1 MQKIEF
7 TDWENDITI
16 WCPSCGTKNITTV
29 PEWGVVEC
37 PHFESTG
44 TILTM
49 GEFDY
54 DRNKIFDAAYG
65 EVYAAKR
72 VVEETEG
79 GAGYDDV
86 AHWLSV
92 LDEKLSDDYVLFTIK
107 DGEANPG
114 WFLYNFGNSL

>member
-7 TDWENDITI
+7 TERVNDITI

-29 PEWGVVEC
+29 PEWGVVES

-65 EVYAAKR
+65 EVYAAKH
-72 VVEETEG
+72 VMEETEG

-107 DGEANPG
+107 DGEGNPG
-114 WFLYNFGNSL
+114 WFLYNFGK